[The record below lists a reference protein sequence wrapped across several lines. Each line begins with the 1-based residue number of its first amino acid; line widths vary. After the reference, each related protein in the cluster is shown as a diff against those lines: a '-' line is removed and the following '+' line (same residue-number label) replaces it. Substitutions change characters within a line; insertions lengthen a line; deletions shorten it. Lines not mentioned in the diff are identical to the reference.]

1 MTSLELLKKQ
11 AKQLV
16 RDHRDGDYST
26 AALIRHNLAK
36 YQGLTDREVLD
47 ARFQLSDAQEVV
59 ARIESFAR
67 WKDLAARIRHV
78 TLPEAGA
85 GHRPTLLNAYP
96 QLFVSDMAATCAYY
110 GRVFGFRT
118 VFLHGSPPFYGQVMR
133 DGARLNLRC
142 VDASVFDRTVRDRE
156 QLLSAW
162 IPTENVKGLY
172 AEFKEAGA
180 DFLETYV
187 RVSGPSEHFIV
198 RDPDGN
204 LLCFGM
210 VTPSRS
216 TD

>member
-16 RDHRDGDYST
+16 RGHRDGDYST

-36 YQGLTDREVLD
+36 YDSLSDREVLD
-47 ARFQLSDAQEVV
+47 AKFQLSDAQAVV
-59 ARIESFAR
+59 ARIEGFAR
-67 WKDLAARIRHV
+67 WEDLAAGIKQV
-78 TLPEAGA
+78 TLPESGA

-96 QLFVSDMAATCAYY
+96 QLFVTDMAATCAYY

-133 DGARLNLRC
+133 DGARLNLRL
-142 VDASVFDRTVRDRE
+142 VDVGVLDPAIRERE
-156 QLLSAW
+156 QLLAAW

-180 DFLETYV
+180 DFHTTYQ

-210 VTPSRS
+210 VAPSRS
-216 TD
+216 D